1 MPNEIIPSGP
11 SLENVL
17 NCVHSDWELKNT
29 LVIIKVQME
38 GTYIP
43 RQALENTLIRPQC
56 ALLLESLI
64 ISFIGGLPVL
74 LQI

>member
-1 MPNEIIPSGP
+1 
-11 SLENVL
+11 
-17 NCVHSDWELKNT
+17 
-29 LVIIKVQME
+29 ME

-43 RQALENTLIRPQC
+43 RQALENTLIRTQC

-64 ISFIGGLPVL
+64 ISFIGGLLVL